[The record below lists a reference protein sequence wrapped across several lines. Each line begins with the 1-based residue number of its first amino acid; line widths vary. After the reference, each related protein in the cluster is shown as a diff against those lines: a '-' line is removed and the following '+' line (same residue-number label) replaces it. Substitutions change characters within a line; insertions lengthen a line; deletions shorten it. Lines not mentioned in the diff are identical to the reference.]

1 MWHSNIFGSL
11 ANSFLLGL
19 ERVSNRKLIL
29 GFWFAHRKFRCR
41 LVGFLKNKFGI
52 WMGRALKKFNSL
64 GNTIIFKIDALP
76 NQEKCLKVHFLKSVS
91 ILFSRGLKL
100 ASNREFVSDVSLIP
114 EVFKGFMFLFVW
126 AVQLC

>member
-29 GFWFAHRKFRCR
+29 GFWFAHRK
-41 LVGFLKNKFGI
+41 LKNKFGI

-76 NQEKCLKVHFLKSVS
+76 NQEKCLKVHLLKSVS

-114 EVFKGFMFLFVW
+114 EVFKGFMFPFVW